1 MARNSSARTLEALSP
16 SAGFVTNAWAEAGG
30 AWSILGNDE
39 YRLSVVGRQAE
50 RALLLCEAGIGRNE
64 LRYRE
69 RRLVRN
75 SLPPTLTDSVIVFTD
90 PARSRYLWTFT
101 RQGPAGTLR
110 YLEFPVP
117 GREPA
122 LRQALAPGRE
132 TGRLAVMPS
141 PPETYPDE
149 EALLGI
155 LVGALRPRAPVRQS
169 PQVVLGAIQEAD
181 DPVMLRRLARTLRG
195 LRLLDER
202 CGKGTWLLAMAT
214 LLEVVWLGLI
224 DRARSWVDDETASRQ
239 RRRPEYLADLRA
251 LVDAIDEG
259 RRSAEEYVR
268 VRIVQQNLFG
278 LDEQGDAVSACRR
291 TLLRW
296 IDASDPPLP
305 LLDANV
311 RRLHIGSQRT
321 RNDGCFGAAG
331 RSMVHG
337 RGGAVPADLIE
348 EMELLGRAWA
358 RVAAARLDR
367 SAPLEELT
375 AAARSLERRRRT
387 LHRKLDLESSRPGWS
402 RPGREGEVARIGLF
416 FPGAVPGITLIHGR
430 QR

>member
-1 MARNSSARTLEALSP
+1 
-16 SAGFVTNAWAEAGG
+16 
-30 AWSILGNDE
+30 
-39 YRLSVVGRQAE
+39 
-50 RALLLCEAGIGRNE
+50 
-64 LRYRE
+64 
-69 RRLVRN
+69 
-75 SLPPTLTDSVIVFTD
+75 
-90 PARSRYLWTFT
+90 
-101 RQGPAGTLR
+101 
-110 YLEFPVP
+110 
-117 GREPA
+117 
-122 LRQALAPGRE
+122 
-132 TGRLAVMPS
+132 MPS

-224 DRARSWVDDETASRQ
+224 DRARSWVDDETAS
-239 RRRPEYLADLRA
+239 
-251 LVDAIDEG
+251 
-259 RRSAEEYVR
+259 
-268 VRIVQQNLFG
+268 
-278 LDEQGDAVSACRR
+278 RR

-402 RPGREGEVARIGLF
+402 RPGREGEFARIGLF